1 MLRKFDIYILRS
13 LTLSMLVVLLCIVVL
28 MSLFGFID
36 EAQGTG
42 ESRDFLSVALLVVLS
57 IPMQL
62 GEMVPYVIF
71 LGSVIGLG
79 TLSST
84 SEITVL
90 RVAGVSQWR
99 IAASASMASVVFL
112 VLMWIVAEYVGPKAT
127 ELASG
132 FSPTESSAGVGRGY
146 WYREGD
152 IFTWFRDIEE
162 TGEVTEIKQFEF
174 DERKALVR
182 ATESTRGTPLSQ
194 SHGWEL
200 FDVQETLF
208 NSASSTTQL
217 ASERIWNLDSNF
229 PSFRARVRR
238 DPEDLSILDLHRH
251 IDYLKKEGL
260 NSGTFEIA
268 FWSRITTPAAV
279 IGLVLVAVGFVLGP
293 LRETGMGTRLTAGIG
308 AGVFFGY
315 LQQTLGPLAL
325 LYNVPAV
332 LGVFIPIVLMWGAGL
347 LLLRRLT

>member
-1 MLRKFDIYILRS
+1 MIRKFDLYILRS
-13 LTLSMLVVLLCIVVL
+13 LVLSMLVVLLCIVVL
-28 MSLFGFID
+28 MCLFGFID

-42 ESRDFLSVALLVVLS
+42 ESRDFLAVALLVILS

-62 GEMVPYVIF
+62 GEVVPYVIF

-79 TLSST
+79 TLSAS

-90 RVAGVSQWR
+90 RVAGISQWR
-99 IAASASMASVVFL
+99 IAVSASLAAALFL
-112 VLMWIVAEYVGPKAT
+112 VFMWAVAEYVGPKAL

-132 FSPTESSAGVGRGY
+132 FNPTESSTKVGRGY
-146 WYREGD
+146 WYREGNT
-152 IFTWFRDIEE
+152 FTWFRDIGE
-162 TGEVTEIKQFEF
+162 TGDVTEIRQFEL

-182 ATESTRGTPLSQ
+182 ATESAGGTPLAR

-200 FDVQETLF
+200 HGVRETLF
-208 NSASSTTQL
+208 DWESATTQL
-217 ASERIWNLDSNF
+217 SSERVWNLESNF

-251 IDYLKKEGL
+251 IDYLKSEGL
-260 NSGTFEIA
+260 NSGTFELA
-268 FWSRITTPAAV
+268 FWSRLTTPAAV
-279 IGLVLVAVGFVLGP
+279 IGLILVAVGFVLGP

-325 LYNVPAV
+325 LYNLPAV
-332 LGVFIPIVLMWGAGL
+332 LGVFVPIVLMWGVGL

>member
-1 MLRKFDIYILRS
+1 MVRKFDLYILRS
-13 LTLSMLVVLLCIVVL
+13 LVMSMLVVLMCIIVL

-36 EAQGTG
+36 EARGTSETRG
-42 ESRDFLSVALLVVLS
+42 FLAVALLVVLS

-62 GEMVPYVIF
+62 SEMVPYVIF

-90 RVAGVSQWR
+90 RVAGISQWR
-99 IAASASMASVVFL
+99 IAASASLAAVFFL
-112 VLMWIVAEYVGPKAT
+112 VFMWIIAEYIGPRAT
-127 ELASG
+127 ELAST
-132 FSPTESSAGVGRGY
+132 FNQTEVTTKVGRGY

-152 IFTWFRDIEE
+152 VFTWFRDI
-162 TGEVTEIKQFEF
+162 GRDGRVSEIKQFEF
-174 DERKALVR
+174 DDHDALVR
-182 ATESTRGTPLSQ
+182 ATRASNGSPLIRSRSWELHDVAETIVDAESSSTRVS
-194 SHGWEL
+194 
-200 FDVQETLF
+200 
-208 NSASSTTQL
+208 N
-217 ASERIWNLDSNF
+217 ERVWKLESDF

-251 IDYLKKEGL
+251 ITYLKNEGL

-268 FWSRITTPAAV
+268 LWSRLTTPVAV
-279 IGLVLVAVGFVLGP
+279 VGLVLVAVGFVLGP

-315 LQQTLGPLAL
+315 LQQTMGPLAL
-325 LYNVPAV
+325 LYSLPPI
-332 LGVFIPIVLMWGAGL
+332 LGVVIPILLMLGVGIV
-347 LLLRRLT
+347 LLRRLT